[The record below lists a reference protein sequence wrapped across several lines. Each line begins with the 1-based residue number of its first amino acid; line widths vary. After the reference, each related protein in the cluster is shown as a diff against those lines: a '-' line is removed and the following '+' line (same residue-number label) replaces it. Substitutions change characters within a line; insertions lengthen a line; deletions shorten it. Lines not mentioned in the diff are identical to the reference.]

1 MTLFG
6 DSCRR
11 FPASA
16 AIACVEKPMI
26 INQKEFSIVLPDWRN
41 VGTMMRIILGVNLG
55 LLLAI
60 LARGVPHHDWNDQL
74 FGLAMYAEPYLVLEL
89 ALLWL
94 AAPWFARLSARTS
107 IIAITAA
114 TAVCGLFVSWLVDG
128 TWSGETGW
136 LIFWGLTAQI
146 ILLYYFHM
154 RNKMLSPII
163 TEAKLQALQARIR
176 PHFLFNSINAVMSIV
191 RHDPEHAEAALQDMA
206 DLFRV
211 LMRDNKDLTPLT
223 DEIEICR
230 QYLGLEKLRLGSRL
244 SVDWHVKNMPEDA
257 LVPPLVLQ
265 PLLENAIHHGIE
277 SSPKGGEISVNIFSS
292 RGEVHAILRNPY
304 RPGNDRHHRGNR
316 IAVANVRARL
326 ALHFD
331 TEARL
336 SAKVINDEIYET
348 HIRMPYRRKAEKAVS
363 GEKHES

>member
-1 MTLFG
+1 MGIFG
-6 DSCRR
+6 DNAHAFSKCVFGCSCKK
-11 FPASA
+11 S
-16 AIACVEKPMI
+16 MI
-26 INQKEFSIVLPDWRN
+26 ISQKETFLALPDWRN
-41 VGTMMRIILGVNLG
+41 VGTMMRIILAVNLG

-60 LARGVPHHDWNDQL
+60 LARGAPGHHWSPL
-74 FGLAMYAEPYLVLEL
+74 FFELAMYAEPYLVLEL
-89 ALLWL
+89 AVLWL
-94 AAPWFARLSARTS
+94 IAPWFSRLSTLAVVA
-107 IIAITAA
+107 IITAITMI
-114 TAVCGLFVSWLVDG
+114 CGCFISWLTDE
-128 TWSGETGW
+128 TWSEKTAW
-136 LIFWGLTAQI
+136 LIFWGLIAQI
-146 ILLYYFHM
+146 VLFYYFHA
-154 RNKMLSPII
+154 RNKMLSPVV

-191 RHDPEHAEAALQDMA
+191 RHDPAHAETALQDMA

-211 LMRDNKDLTPLT
+211 LMRDNKELTVLA

-244 SVDWHVKNMPEDA
+244 IVGWHVKNMPEDA

-277 SSPKGGEISVNIFSS
+277 SSPTGGEISINIFLS

-331 TEARL
+331 AEAHL
-336 SAKVINDEIYET
+336 SAKVINGEIYET
-348 HIRMPYRRKAEKAVS
+348 HIRMPYRPKKKNSAGNKS
-363 GEKHES
+363 GS